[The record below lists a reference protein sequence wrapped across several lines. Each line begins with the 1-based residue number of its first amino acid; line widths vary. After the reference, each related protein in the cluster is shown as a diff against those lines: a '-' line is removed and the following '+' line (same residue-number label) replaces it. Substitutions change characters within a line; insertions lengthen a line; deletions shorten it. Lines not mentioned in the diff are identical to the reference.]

1 MEFFGKKPFISNQ
14 TIAENYFTRYI
25 LCLDGWGWNALAA
38 LLTALS
44 FFELSL

>member
-14 TIAENYFTRYI
+14 TITEIYLTQYI
-25 LCLDGWGWNALAA
+25 VCFDGWGWNTLAA
-38 LLTALS
+38 LLTSLS